1 MALNKHM
8 LAYLKLY
15 RKSKCERLADLS
27 VLQGEE
33 KIVIAGAMAATSVY
47 RDVSR
52 YQQPAG
58 TLKCNNLF
66 ITFGIQTLKSFP
78 IWISFHK
85 HAYEQIWSNIR
96 KKDTAQNK

>member
-1 MALNKHM
+1 M
-8 LAYLKLY
+8 AYLKLY
-15 RKSKCERLADLS
+15 KKSKCERLAEVS

-33 KIVIAGAMAATSVY
+33 KIVIAGAMAATPAY

-66 ITFGIQTLKSFP
+66 VTFDIQTFKTFP

-85 HAYEQIWSNIR
+85 QAYEQI
-96 KKDTAQNK
+96 

>member
-1 MALNKHM
+1 M
-8 LAYLKLY
+8 AYLKPY
-15 RKSKCERLADLS
+15 KKSKYKRLAEVS

-33 KIVIAGAMAATSVY
+33 KIAIAGAMAAAPAY

-66 ITFGIQTLKSFP
+66 ITFDIQTLKSFP

-85 HAYEQIWSNIR
+85 QAYEQI
-96 KKDTAQNK
+96 